1 MDAQYIRELV
11 EAAQGK
17 RKLTLLLRGAQ
28 VLNVYSGEV
37 EWADVGIYRDRV
49 VYVGKDAPSAEG
61 VLDVEGVVVPGFID
75 THLHIE
81 SSMVTPVRFAEA
93 VLPHGTTTVCADPH
107 EIANVLGI
115 EGVRMMLENSREL
128 PMRITYFVPTCV
140 PESDAVTAG
149 AEITP
154 EDVERALDWEG
165 IVGLGEVMDFE
176 SVLAGREKFMR
187 ILEIGWRRRC
197 VIDGHCVLLSG
208 ARLNAYVAT
217 GPEADHENFTVESA
231 VEKLRRGMYVKLR
244 GPYILDPRRFVRSI
258 GSLPSPWNR
267 VILVTDDV
275 MPDTLAE
282 RGHLDFVVRSMIE
295 AGMDEV
301 EAIRSVT
308 LRPATHMRMFELGA
322 VSPGKLADLVVLGS
336 LKRIDVR
343 MVLFGG
349 KVVARDGRLV
359 AELPER
365 RFDKRALG
373 TVRVKDL
380 RPEDFEFRPPI
391 SDGKL
396 VLNVIEFRRPD
407 PSVEDVSRAF
417 LEMIVTKRSTAEV
430 EVRGGRALLGDVALM
445 VVMERHRGT
454 GKRGY
459 GFVKGFMERGA
470 IATTV
475 AHDSH
480 NLAVIG
486 TDPRDMHLAA
496 TEVVKSE
503 GGLVATLNGEVLS
516 RIELPIAGLMS
527 EEPVRVMAEK
537 MRGFRRA
544 LERLGAIDHPYM
556 PIVSLLTLS
565 VIPEARVTDK
575 GLFDVNAQ
583 RFVDPVAA
591 VVPA

>member
-1 MDAQYIRELV
+1 MEAHQIRELV
-11 EAAQGK
+11 EAALGH
-17 RKLTLLLRGAQ
+17 RRLTLLLKGAE
-28 VLNVYSGEV
+28 VLNVHSGEIERV
-37 EWADVGIYRDRV
+37 NVGFYRDRIAYIGRDEPASEKTMAV
-49 VYVGKDAPSAEG
+49 D
-61 VLDVEGVVVPGFID
+61 GVVVPGFID

-81 SSMVTPVRFAEA
+81 SSMVTPLRFAEA
-93 VLPHGTTTVCADPH
+93 VVPHGTTTVCADPH

-115 EGVRMMLENSREL
+115 EGVRMMLENSRDL
-128 PMRITYFVPTCV
+128 PMRITFFVPTCV

-154 EDVERALDWEG
+154 EEIESSLNWEG

-176 SVLAGREKFMR
+176 SVLSRREKFMK
-187 ILEIGWRRRC
+187 ILEIGWRRRA

-208 ARLNAYVAT
+208 VRLNAYVAS

-244 GPYILDPRRFVRSI
+244 GPYILDPASFVERI
-258 GSLPSPWNR
+258 GSLPKPWER

-308 LRPATHMRMFELGA
+308 LRPATHMRMFDLGA
-322 VSPGKLADLVVLGS
+322 IAPGKVADLLVLRS
-336 LKRIDVR
+336 LKSVDVR
-343 MVLFGG
+343 LVVFGG
-349 KVVARDGRLV
+349 QPVARDGQLLV
-359 AELPER
+359 GLPER
-365 RFDKRALG
+365 RFDQRAIG
-373 TVRVKDL
+373 TVRVGKL
-380 RPEDFEFRPPI
+380 SVEQFEFRPPI
-391 SDGKL
+391 ERGKI
-396 VLNVIEFRRPD
+396 VVNAIEFKRPD
-407 PSVEDVSRAF
+407 PTQLDVSRTF
-417 LEMIVTKRSTAEV
+417 LEMVVTKRSTAEV
-430 EVRGGRALLGDVALM
+430 EVKGGKLLLGEVALM
-445 VVMERHRGT
+445 VVIERHKQS

-486 TDPRDMHLAA
+486 CDRNDMYLAA
-496 TEVVKSE
+496 MEVVRSE
-503 GGLVATLNGEVLS
+503 GGLVAVLQGEVIS
-516 RIELPIAGLMS
+516 KIELPIAGLMS
-527 EEPVRVMAEK
+527 EEPVNVMAEK
-537 MRGFRRA
+537 MRSFRRA
-544 LERLGAIDHPYM
+544 LTRLGAIDHPYM

-575 GLFDVNAQ
+575 GLFDVNEQ
-583 RFVDPVAA
+583 KFIEPIAA
-591 VVPA
+591 VVPS